1 MKLLLDTHCL
11 LWWLD
16 DPSVIA
22 VPTRKLISDPRND
35 IFISAAV
42 IWEIAIKQS
51 IGKLTVIGDV
61 DLCIAKSNFNR
72 LPIAFEHAWF
82 TKKLPMIHKDP
93 FDRILIAQAM
103 VESATIVTRDANIP
117 LYGVPYELA

>member
-16 DPSVIA
+16 DPSLILGH
-22 VPTRKLISDPRND
+22 TRTLISDPRND

-61 DLCIAKSNFNR
+61 DLCIAKSNFKR
-72 LPIAFEHAWF
+72 LPISFEHAWI
-82 TKKLPMIHKDP
+82 TKQLPMIHKDP
-93 FDRILIAQAM
+93 FDRMMIAQAM
-103 VESATIVTRDANIP
+103 VESATIVTRDVNIP
-117 LYGVPYELA
+117 LDGIPFEMA